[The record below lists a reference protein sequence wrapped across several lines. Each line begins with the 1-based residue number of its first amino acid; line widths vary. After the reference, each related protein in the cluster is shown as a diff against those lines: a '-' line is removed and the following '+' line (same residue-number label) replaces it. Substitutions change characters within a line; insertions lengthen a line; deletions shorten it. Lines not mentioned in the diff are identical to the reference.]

1 MEINP
6 ISNEL
11 SSTPVKVHSESAA
24 ATGSGNFGRVLGAAV
39 TVASQLASKVAG
51 AQTMG
56 LGPIAGSLLNG
67 GVGGIGGGTGGD
79 SGLGDASFAELLKE
93 QEQIQ
98 TESAQFTALTNIS

>member
-6 ISNEL
+6 SSNEL
-11 SSTPVKVHSESAA
+11 SSTPVKVHSESAP

-39 TVASQLASKVAG
+39 TVESQLASKVAG

-67 GVGGIGGGTGGD
+67 GVGGVPSKFSRIHFPRMTGEV
-79 SGLGDASFAELLKE
+79 LVA
-93 QEQIQ
+93 
-98 TESAQFTALTNIS
+98 